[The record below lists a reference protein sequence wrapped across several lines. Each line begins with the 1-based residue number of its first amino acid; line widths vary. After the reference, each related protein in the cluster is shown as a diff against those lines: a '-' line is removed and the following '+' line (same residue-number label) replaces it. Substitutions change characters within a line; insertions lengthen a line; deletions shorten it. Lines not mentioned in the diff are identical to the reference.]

1 MLLRHALVVFSIPLL
16 SAAGEAPQLPPA
28 AANAVERPPFALS
41 LVIVDLKGGISQ
53 AALPLTYPDRAA
65 CELAGQQ
72 WMEDVVAGGVQAIR
86 LMPVCVPQTGDLGAR
101 LARERAAPAST
112 ARGRPSR

>member
-1 MLLRHALVVFSIPLL
+1 MLLRHVLLAFSILLL
-16 SAAGEAPQLPPA
+16 SAAGEAPQSPPA
-28 AANAVERPPFALS
+28 AANTVERPPFALS

-72 WMEDVVAGGVQAIR
+72 WMEDVVAGGVQAR
-86 LMPVCVPQTGDLGAR
+86 LVPVCVPQTGDLGAR
-101 LARERAAPAST
+101 LARERAASAST
-112 ARGRPSR
+112 AQGRPWR

>member
-1 MLLRHALVVFSIPLL
+1 MRLRHALLLFSIPLL

-28 AANAVERPPFALS
+28 AANTVERPPFALS

-53 AALPLTYPDRAA
+53 AVLPLTYYDRAA

-72 WMEDVVAGGVQAIR
+72 WMEDVVAGGVQAR
-86 LMPVCVPQTGDLGAR
+86 LVPVCVPQTGDLGAR
-101 LARERAAPAST
+101 LARERAASAST
-112 ARGRPSR
+112 AQGRPWR